1 MLVANGED
9 TPKKW
14 DRSVLKNN
22 LSRECENNRL
32 LQMGFYAIEPAA
44 SRGVV
49 FEKRAVRFFRGAR
62 RRNAPFR
69 QTKSPA
75 SKTFHAVV
83 LRTTAPGVPLYGY
96 RHLSPELGRWVS
108 RDPIWEDGFIN
119 QIKAKSKQTF
129 MNMTIGLSKVAT
141 ICSIPPHDSE

>member
-1 MLVANGED
+1 
-9 TPKKW
+9 
-14 DRSVLKNN
+14 
-22 LSRECENNRL
+22 
-32 LQMGFYAIEPAA
+32 MGFYTTGLSAVAVRAKGEPIND
-44 SRGVV
+44 RGVG
-49 FEKRAVRFFRGAR
+49 FEKRPVRFFRGGR
-62 RRNAPFR
+62 HPSPRPR

-75 SKTFHAVV
+75 SKAVHAVV